1 MPFYASPGIYVEEV
15 PSGARPIGAAG
26 TSTAGFVGTAPD
38 PSARLN
44 EAVAVNS
51 WSEFLR
57 IFAPSAPAQD
67 VTQATVTPLARA
79 VFGFFDNGGGRC
91 FVVNIPPG
99 APIGSSGRGRTGL
112 AALEAIDEVAIVAA
126 PGFADALS
134 YETLLS
140 HCERLGDRVAIL
152 DPPADFSDIEP
163 LTRVAT
169 VGVPKPADGGDSGK
183 DAQGRDPQG
192 RDAQGK
198 DGPAK
203 DAQRPAT
210 RPSGDEPAGLRP
222 RQSDYGTFYAPW
234 IVVRDPLS
242 GDVVATPPSGH
253 VAGVWARTDTTRG
266 VHKAPANEPIRG
278 VVDLSYRITRGEQ
291 ETLNPAGVNCI
302 RYFPAEGVRIWGA
315 RTLAAEA
322 SEWRYLNVRRLF
334 SMLKESIGDGTRWIV
349 FEPNDELLW
358 RSIRRDIN
366 AFLTRVWRDGAL
378 MGATPGEAFF
388 VKCDAETNPPDV
400 RDAGMVV
407 AEIGVAPVK
416 PAEFVVFKL
425 SQSSIG
431 SDTDSL
437 GG

>member
-1 MPFYASPGIYVEEV
+1 MPFYASPGVYVEEV
-15 PSGARPIGAAG
+15 PSGARPIGATG

-38 PSARLN
+38 ATARLN
-44 EAVAVNS
+44 EAVAINS

-57 IFAPSAPAQD
+57 TFAGTPDAPS
-67 VTQATVTPLARA
+67 TPLARA

-91 FVVNIPPG
+91 FVVNIAQG
-99 APIGSSGRGRTGL
+99 APIGGSGRGRTGL

-126 PGFADALS
+126 PGYADATS
-134 YETLLS
+134 YEALLG
-140 HCERLGDRVAIL
+140 HCERLGDRLAIL
-152 DPPADFSDIEP
+152 DPPENIDSTEP

-169 VGVPKPADGGDSGK
+169 PAVKPAGTVP
-183 DAQGRDPQG
+183 A
-192 RDAQGK
+192 K
-198 DGPAK
+198 DGPKDGDAK
-203 DAQRPAT
+203 PPASAAPGDAP
-210 RPSGDEPAGLRP
+210 GLRP
-222 RQSDYGTFYAPW
+222 RASDYGTFYVPW

-253 VAGVWARTDTTRG
+253 VAGVWARTDLTRG

-278 VVDLSYRITRGEQ
+278 VVDLSYRVTRGEQ

-349 FEPNDELLW
+349 FEPNDQLLW
-358 RSIRRDIN
+358 RSIRRDVG

-378 MGATPGEAFF
+378 MGRTPQEAFF
-388 VKCDAETNPPDV
+388 VKCDEETNPADV

-431 SDTDSL
+431 SESETL

>member
-15 PSGARPIGAAG
+15 PSGARPIGAVG

-38 PSARLN
+38 PGARHD

-57 IFAPSAPAQD
+57 LYASPPD
-67 VTQATVTPLARA
+67 VQSTALARA

-91 FVVNIPPG
+91 FVVNVAPG
-99 APIGSSGRGRTGL
+99 APIGGGGRRRSGL
-112 AALEAIDEVAIVAA
+112 AALDAIDEVAIVAA
-126 PGFADALS
+126 PGYTDALS
-134 YETLLS
+134 YEDVLA

-152 DPPADFSDIEP
+152 DPPAEFSDIDA

-169 VGVPKPADGGDSGK
+169 MRAVGKASARRSGEDRTAEPA
-183 DAQGRDPQG
+183 AEPAAEP
-192 RDAQGK
+192 RDAA
-198 DGPAK
+198 PA
-203 DAQRPAT
+203 AEN
-210 RPSGDEPAGLRP
+210 GGGLRP
-222 RQSDYGTFYAPW
+222 RQSDYGTLYAPW
-234 IVVRDPLS
+234 IVVRDPLT
-242 GDVVATPPSGH
+242 GEPVATPPSGH

-266 VHKAPANEPIRG
+266 VHKAPANEPLRG
-278 VVDLSYRITRGEQ
+278 VVDLSYRITRAEQ
-291 ETLNPAGVNCI
+291 EVLNPAGVNCI

-334 SMLKESIGDGTRWIV
+334 SMLKESIADGTRWIV
-349 FEPNDELLW
+349 FEPNDQSLW
-358 RSIRRDIN
+358 RSIRRDIG
-366 AFLTRVWRDGAL
+366 AFLNRVWLDGAL
-378 MGATPGEAFF
+378 MGRTAQEAYF
-388 VKCDAETNPPDV
+388 VKCDEETNPPEV
-400 RDAGMVV
+400 RDAGQVV

-431 SDTDSL
+431 AGTDSL

>member
-15 PSGARPIGAAG
+15 PSGARPIGAVG

-38 PSARLN
+38 PDARRD

-57 IFAPSAPAQD
+57 LYASAPEAPG
-67 VTQATVTPLARA
+67 TPLSRA

-91 FVVNIPPG
+91 FVVNVAPDAPVGG
-99 APIGSSGRGRTGL
+99 AGRRRSGLG
-112 AALEAIDEVAIVAA
+112 ALEAIDEVAIVAA
-126 PGFADALS
+126 PGYTDALS
-134 YETLLS
+134 YEDILA

-152 DPPADFSDIEP
+152 DPPDRFTDIDA

-169 VGVPKPADGGDSGK
+169 ARPARKTGDKPAEGTTPAPSTEDS
-183 DAQGRDPQG
+183 
-192 RDAQGK
+192 
-198 DGPAK
+198 
-203 DAQRPAT
+203 
-210 RPSGDEPAGLRP
+210 AGLRP
-222 RQSDYGTFYAPW
+222 RQSDYGTLYAPW

-242 GDVVATPPSGH
+242 GEPVATPPSGH

-266 VHKAPANEPIRG
+266 VHKAPANEPLRG
-278 VVDLSYRITRGEQ
+278 VVDLTYRITRAEQ
-291 ETLNPAGVNCI
+291 EVLNPAGVNCI

-334 SMLKESIGDGTRWIV
+334 SMLKESIADGTRWIV
-349 FEPNDELLW
+349 FEPNDQLLW
-358 RSIRRDIN
+358 RSIRRDIG
-366 AFLTRVWRDGAL
+366 AFLHRVWLDGAL
-378 MGATPGEAFF
+378 MGRTAQEAYF
-388 VKCDAETNPPDV
+388 VKCDEETNPPEV
-400 RDAGMVV
+400 RDAGQVV

-431 SDTDSL
+431 SGTDSL
-437 GG
+437 GA

>member
-15 PSGARPIGAAG
+15 PSGARPIGASG
-26 TSTAGFVGTAPD
+26 TSTAGFVGNAPD
-38 PSARLN
+38 ANARLN

-51 WSEFLR
+51 WSDFMR
-57 IFAPSAPAQD
+57 IFASGDRPTS
-67 VTQATVTPLARA
+67 TPLSRA

-91 FVVNIPPG
+91 FVVNVAPG
-99 APIGSSGRGRTGL
+99 APIGGSGRGRTGL

-126 PGFADALS
+126 PGYTDAAS
-134 YETLLS
+134 YEDLLA

-152 DPPADFSDIEP
+152 DSVAEITDSEP

-169 VGVPKPADGGDSGK
+169 VGVPKPADGGDADGGK
-183 DAQGRDPQG
+183 KPV
-192 RDAQGK
+192 
-198 DGPAK
+198 AK
-203 DAQRPAT
+203 APT
-210 RPSGDEPAGLRP
+210 GGEPAGLRP

-242 GDVVATPPSGH
+242 GDVVSTPPSGH
-253 VAGVWARTDTTRG
+253 VAGVWARTDGTRG

-278 VVDLSYRITRGEQ
+278 VVDLAYRITRGEQ

-302 RYFPAEGVRIWGA
+302 RFFPAEGVRIWGA

-378 MGATPGEAFF
+378 MGRTPGEAFF
-388 VKCDAETNPPDV
+388 VKCDAETNPPEV

-416 PAEFVVFKL
+416 PAEFVVFRL

-431 SDTDSL
+431 SDTDAL